1 MVAFERCPV
10 CGGEVVQKKVEKLL
24 RGGKNVAAVK
34 VKADVCLHCGERM
47 YSKETVGRFQEIR
60 SNLARRRLSGFK
72 PLGKAFTA
80 AG

>member
-1 MVAFERCPV
+1 MVGFERCPV

-60 SNLARRRLSGFK
+60 SKLAHRRLSGFK
-72 PLGKAFTA
+72 PMGKAYTA